1 MLLDAFSKVQSSRTP
16 HEVVLEQFK
25 LFLDRKL
32 QTEIERT
39 TWLEELDLMN
49 PFTNH
54 LPQRNLITMNIVS
67 LVNKVGRSKWFIA
80 IMTVSFILFFFD
92 FSQVHRLRSGSLTT
106 LNDSETARLRTPLS

>member
-16 HEVVLEQFK
+16 HKVVLEQFQI
-25 LFLDRKL
+25 FLDKKL

-39 TWLEELDLMN
+39 TWLEEIDLMN

-67 LVNKVGRSKWFIA
+67 LLNRVGRWKWLVA
-80 IMTVSFILFFFD
+80 IIPVSFVLFLD
-92 FSQVHRLRSGSLTT
+92 FSQVY
-106 LNDSETARLRTPLS
+106 